1 MDHDSCAVLLAVF
14 LDKRAFLWISTCTA
28 QFVRP
33 TMSEFNEKLCKLI
46 FTENLCS
53 FEENQTLGVLSVYV
67 CVREDRVCECVL
79 HLLHG
84 GGASA

>member
-1 MDHDSCAVLLAVF
+1 
-14 LDKRAFLWISTCTA
+14 
-28 QFVRP
+28 
-33 TMSEFNEKLCKLI
+33 MSEFNEKLCKLI

-79 HLLHG
+79 HLLHV